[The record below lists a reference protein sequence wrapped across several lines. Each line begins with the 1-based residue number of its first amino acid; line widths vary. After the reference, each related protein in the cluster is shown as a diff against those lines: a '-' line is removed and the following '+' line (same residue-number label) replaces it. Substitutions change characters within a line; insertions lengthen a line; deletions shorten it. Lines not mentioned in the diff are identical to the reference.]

1 MGISPEI
8 NMPSKI
14 PKMNERSRIMIIC
27 CPVTDNVTD
36 NVTEYTYFDIRK
48 RILNLLNLIRQLN
61 LIR

>member
-1 MGISPEI
+1 MGIWPEI

-14 PKMNERSRIMIIC
+14 PRMNERSRIMIIC

-36 NVTEYTYFDIRK
+36 NITYFDIRK
-48 RILNLLNLIRQLN
+48 RILNILNLRRQLN